1 MSLNQKVAK
10 LYRRLR
16 QEPNRWQGLFK
27 STHFD
32 RLVRKHVE
40 ETKQKHR
47 SLGTC
52 PEQFIVSGIVAQAL
66 KSDSQRDFI
75 DTLTKEGIWRTVCGF
90 QKSLPDQSTFSRK
103 WNNETYL
110 FALEGVFA
118 GLRQLVV
125 MKQLPGE
132 LKYSPPILQALQHGY
147 IPFLTDGT
155 HISLSSKRF
164 DFASRGYASKNKK
177 REFGAKLHLTTD
189 GLLTMPVAFTA
200 TEGKDNG
207 SELLDDHLTEIGE
220 NWMSWFKNR
229 QENSLTLLSIF
240 DKGYWNVKRFW
251 RLTAAGTC
259 FICPKKKGAFKN
271 DRVDQQPVSASAG
284 DLKEF
289 YIWHP
294 GTEKPLRWISMK
306 RKKNSTKYWELL
318 TNILDLPA
326 ATIIAL
332 YKLRWKIEE
341 FFKCLKHLLG
351 LRRPLVE
358 SWVGFVQHL
367 YFNLLLMMLLIYMLT
382 LLGLPKWQTNILEL
396 KRLLVKSPEQPWSF
410 NTLRI
415 PLGSRFDSL

>member
-1 MSLNQKVAK
+1 MSLNQKTAK

-40 ETKQKHR
+40 ETKQKHS

-147 IPFLTDGT
+147 IR
-155 HISLSSKRF
+155 SSRMVRIFRF
-164 DFASRGYASKNKK
+164 PR
-177 REFGAKLHLTTD
+177 
-189 GLLTMPVAFTA
+189 
-200 TEGKDNG
+200 NG
-207 SELLDDHLTEIGE
+207 S
-220 NWMSWFKNR
+220 
-229 QENSLTLLSIF
+229 TLPVE
-240 DKGYWNVKRFW
+240 DTQVK
-251 RLTAAGTC
+251 T
-259 FICPKKKGAFKN
+259 
-271 DRVDQQPVSASAG
+271 
-284 DLKEF
+284 
-289 YIWHP
+289 
-294 GTEKPLRWISMK
+294 
-306 RKKNSTKYWELL
+306 RKQNLGPSST
-318 TNILDLPA
+318 
-326 ATIIAL
+326 
-332 YKLRWKIEE
+332 
-341 FFKCLKHLLG
+341 
-351 LRRPLVE
+351 
-358 SWVGFVQHL
+358 
-367 YFNLLLMMLLIYMLT
+367 
-382 LLGLPKWQTNILEL
+382 
-396 KRLLVKSPEQPWSF
+396 
-410 NTLRI
+410 
-415 PLGSRFDSL
+415 